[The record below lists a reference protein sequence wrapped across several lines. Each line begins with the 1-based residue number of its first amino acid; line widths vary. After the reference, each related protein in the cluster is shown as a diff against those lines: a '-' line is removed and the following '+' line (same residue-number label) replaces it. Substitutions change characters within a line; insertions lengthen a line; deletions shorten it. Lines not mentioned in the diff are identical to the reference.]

1 MRFNY
6 EGTDKTL
13 IKIYNAVNGGE
24 YDFLDSNK
32 HLGNNIIILGLG
44 GSYAYGTNIETSDI
58 DIRGAAINSKKEI
71 LLGRDFEQVV
81 NNTTDTTIYS
91 FKKLVELLC
100 NCNPNTIELLGLKP
114 EHYLFISPIGEELL
128 KNKKLFLSQKA
139 VNSFGGYAN
148 QQLRRLENGS
158 VRGKDID
165 IIEKHLIKTI
175 ENAGLIFKDSASD
188 SLKLYIDKASSEGA
202 ESGLN
207 TEIFIDVNL
216 EHYPLR
222 DYKETMASIGEVLKT
237 YNKLGARNS
246 KAKEHGKLSKH
257 SMHLVRLYLM
267 AIDILEKEEI
277 VTYREN
283 EHGLLMRIRNEE
295 FIGSDG
301 LPTGDF
307 YAMVNDLEKRFEYAK
322 RNTSLPEKPDYNAI
336 DELVSEVNLEVIKH
350 DGD

>member
-6 EGTDKTL
+6 NGNDEALVKV
-13 IKIYNAVNGGE
+13 YNAVNGSD
-24 YDFLDSNK
+24 YNFLDNNE
-32 HLGNNIIILGLG
+32 HLGDNLIILGLG

-58 DIRGAAINSKKEI
+58 DIRGAAVNSKKEI
-71 LLGRDFEQVV
+71 LLGRDYEQVV
-81 NNTTDTTIYS
+81 NNVTDTTIYS

-100 NCNPNTIELLGLKP
+100 NCNPNTIELLGLKQ
-114 EHYLFISPIGEELL
+114 EHYLFVSPIGEKLL

-158 VRGKDID
+158 VRGKDTD
-165 IIEKHLIKTI
+165 LIEKHLLKTI
-175 ENAGLIFKDSASD
+175 ENAGLIFKDSD
-188 SLKLYIDKASSEGA
+188 QDTLKLYIDKASSEGA

-207 TEIFIDVNL
+207 TEIYMDVNL
-216 EHYPLR
+216 KHYPLR

-277 VTYREN
+277 VTYREKDH
-283 EHGLLMRIRNEE
+283 ELLMSIRNGE

-301 LPTGDF
+301 LPTSNF
-307 YAMVNDLEKRFEYAK
+307 YDMVNDLESRFNYAK
-322 RNTSLPEKPDYNAI
+322 KNTSLPEKPNYSAI
-336 DELVSEVNLEVIKH
+336 DEFVSDIHLEVIKH
-350 DGD
+350 E

>member
-1 MRFNY
+1 MKFNY
-6 EGTDKTL
+6 EGNDKSL
-13 IKIYNAVNGGE
+13 VKVYSAVNSSD
-24 YDFLDSNK
+24 YDFLDTNK
-32 HLGNNIIILGLG
+32 HLGDNLIILGLG

-58 DIRGAAINSKKEI
+58 DIRGVAVNSREEI
-71 LLGRDFEQVV
+71 LLGRDYEQVV
-81 NNTTDTTIYS
+81 NNVTDTTIYS

-100 NCNPNTIELLGLKP
+100 NCNPNTIEILGLKP

-158 VRGKDID
+158 VRGKDTD
-165 IIEKHLIKTI
+165 LIEKHLLKTI
-175 ENAGLIFKDSASD
+175 ENAGLIFKDSDSD
-188 SLKLYIDKASSEGA
+188 SLRLYIDKASSEGV
-202 ESGLN
+202 ESGLS
-207 TEIFIDVNL
+207 TEIYMDVNL
-216 EHYPLR
+216 KHYPLR

-246 KAKEHGKLSKH
+246 KAKEHGKISKH

-277 VTYREN
+277 VTYREKDLD
-283 EHGLLMRIRNEE
+283 LLMRIRNGE
-295 FIGSDG
+295 FIGTDG

-307 YAMVNDLEKRFEYAK
+307 YAMVNDLESRFNYAK
-322 RNTSLPEKPDYNAI
+322 KNTSLPEKPNYIAI
-336 DELVSEVNLEVIKH
+336 DEFVSDIHLEVIKH
-350 DGD
+350 A